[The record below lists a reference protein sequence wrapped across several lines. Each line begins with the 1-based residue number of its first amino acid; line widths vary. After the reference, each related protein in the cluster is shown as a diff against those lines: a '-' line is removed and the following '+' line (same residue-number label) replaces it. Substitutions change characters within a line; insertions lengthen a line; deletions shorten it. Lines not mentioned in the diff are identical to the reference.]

1 MNNFEWVALAI
12 DKDAKAPRSNVY
24 VDDEIMMASNDV
36 LVRWAPAVFQ
46 KGVYQLDGNLLHRF
60 TEWDEDYINKFHNT
74 IPKNPIS
81 KFKLTSDLMK
91 REGDSTFISPPR
103 LFKSVRINDSE
114 PAEFNLEPLVLEFD
128 NHYLDAILSGEDEFP
143 DAECDNSRDGLVIKH
158 RNGRCAMILPKHYPC
173 NP

>member
-12 DKDAKAPRSNVY
+12 DMGAKAPRSNVY

-36 LVRWAPAVFQ
+36 VVRWAPAVLQ
-46 KGVYQLDGNLLHRF
+46 KGVYKPDGNLLYRF

-81 KFKLTSDLMK
+81 KFKLTSDVIK
-91 REGDSTFISPPR
+91 RECDSTFISPPSR
-103 LFKSVRINDSE
+103 FKAIQIKEN
-114 PAEFNLEPLVLEFD
+114 EFNLEPLVLEFENVYFD
-128 NHYLDAILSGEDEFP
+128 DILSGGYGIP

-158 RNGRCAMILPKHYPC
+158 GNGRCAMILPKH
-173 NP
+173 